1 MTVSR
6 EKVAG
11 WQSTEKL
18 EAVFIV
24 DVVRDYFDCDVAF
37 GHGRTAR
44 LVFKVSPP
52 EFEVEDMRFFLATN
66 PAHNF
71 RRPIKGPV
79 GAKAINPSRD
89 WLGFLSGI
97 APNPSRFLR
106 IWNVDNLDSIYQ
118 HRSSVPV
125 YHAEARAAA
134 VASFS
139 LRLNRWLTVA
149 KDERRLFSLFSK
161 LTSSKSNS
169 HTSCYQS
176 NPSAQCAEPALQAT
190 SIPFARVQN
199 RKVWKKSNGERY
211 KTKHR
216 YGAAAN
222 VKRSLVHRQYL
233 ERREGQKAQRT
244 RPWQGEAA

>member
-1 MTVSR
+1 MIVSR

-11 WQSTEKL
+11 WQSAEKL
-18 EAVFIV
+18 EAVTTV

-37 GHGRTAR
+37 EHGRTAR

-52 EFEVEDMRFFLATN
+52 EFEVEYMRFFLATN

-71 RRPIKGPV
+71 RRPIKGSV
-79 GAKAINPSRD
+79 VSKAINPSRD

-97 APNPSRFLR
+97 APNPNRFLR

-125 YHAEARAAA
+125 YHAESRAGT

-139 LRLNRWLTVA
+139 LRLNRGLTVA
-149 KDERRLFSLFSK
+149 KDEGRLFPLFSK
-161 LTSSKSNS
+161 LTPSKSYSHNS
-169 HTSCYQS
+169 GYQP
-176 NPSAQCAEPALQAT
+176 NPSAQCAEPTLQTT
-190 SIPFARVQN
+190 SIPLARIQQ
-199 RKVWKKSNGERY
+199 RKVWQKSDGERH
-211 KTKHR
+211 KTKHH

-222 VKRSLVHRQYL
+222 VKRSLVHGQYL
-233 ERREGQKAQRT
+233 ERCEGQKARRT